1 MVTRFQILVDKFL
14 KLNLEKNINRHRMK
28 NILFFFTLTAFAFTS
43 STGQKVNISGTMHF
57 SKPVQMVYLTFR
69 SGDERITDST
79 KLNNEKFHF
88 TEKISEPTFASLMV
102 RFAPNAEEQRP
113 HIGRTELFIEPGTM
127 NITVKDSLTLAK
139 ISGSKSQKA
148 FEALGKLEKPFNEKE
163 EALGMQYR
171 QYYTS
176 KDTAGMKN
184 VEEEFDKISKEKDEK
199 VYRQYLT
206 QNPNSPIGLYVL
218 EQYAGYDID
227 ANRVESLF
235 KKLSAATRNLPSGI
249 AFKKRIETAKKTGIG
264 AYAMNFTQNDTLEK
278 PVSLS
283 DFKGK
288 YVLLDFWAS
297 WCGPCRAENP
307 NVVKA
312 FNNYKDKNFTVLSV
326 SLDRPGKKQSW
337 LDAIHKDGLAWT
349 HVSDLKFWDNAVAK
363 EYGIRAIPQNLL
375 LDPSGKIIAKNIRG
389 EELEKKLDEVIK

>member
-1 MVTRFQILVDKFL
+1 L
-14 KLNLEKNINRHRMK
+14 
-28 NILFFFTLTAFAFTS
+28 
-43 STGQKVNISGTMHF
+43 
-57 SKPVQMVYLTFR
+57 P
-69 SGDERITDST
+69 
-79 KLNNEKFHF
+79 
-88 TEKISEPTFASLMV
+88 
-102 RFAPNAEEQRP
+102 
-113 HIGRTELFIEPGTM
+113 
-127 NITVKDSLTLAK
+127 LAK

-148 FEALGKLEKPFNEKE
+148 FEALGKLEKPYNQKE
-163 EALGMQYR
+163 EALSNQYR

-206 QNPNSPIGLYVL
+206 ENPNSPIALYVL

-227 ANRVESLF
+227 ANKVEPLF
-235 KKLSAATRNLPSGI
+235 KKLPPTTRNLPSGI

-307 NVVKA
+307 KVVKA

>member
-1 MVTRFQILVDKFL
+1 
-14 KLNLEKNINRHRMK
+14 MK
-28 NILFFFTLTAFAFTS
+28 NIFFLLTLAAFTFTS
-43 STGQKVNISGTMHF
+43 STAQKVNISGTMHF
-57 SKPVQMVYLTFR
+57 SEPVQMVYLTFR

-79 KLNNEKFHF
+79 KLNNDKFHF

-102 RFAPNAEEQRP
+102 RFASNADEQRP
-113 HIGRTELFIEPGTM
+113 HIERTELFIEPGTM
-127 NITVKDSLTLAK
+127 NITIRDSLPLAK

-148 FEALGKLEKPFNEKE
+148 FEALGKLEKPYNQKE
-163 EALGMQYR
+163 EALSNQYR

-206 QNPNSPIGLYVL
+206 ENPNSPIALYVL

-227 ANRVESLF
+227 ANKVESLF
-235 KKLSAATRNLPSGI
+235 KKLSVANRNLPSGI